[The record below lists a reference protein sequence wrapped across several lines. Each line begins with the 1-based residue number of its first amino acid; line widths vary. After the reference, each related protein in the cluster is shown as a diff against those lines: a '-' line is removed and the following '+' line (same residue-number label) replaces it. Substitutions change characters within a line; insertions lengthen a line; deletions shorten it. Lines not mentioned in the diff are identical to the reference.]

1 MAAAGVMVG
10 AVESIVIERDDES
23 TLEPPIVARAT
34 IVLTPAV
41 SEPVV
46 QVQAPV
52 EELAVHELPLLLP
65 FTKS

>member
-1 MAAAGVMVG
+1 MAAAGEMVG
-10 AVESIVIERDDES
+10 AVESTVIESDEES

-34 IVLTPAV
+34 IDLTPAV

-52 EELAVHELPLLLP
+52 DELAVQEFPLLLP